1 VQPDDQMVSA
11 TAIEGS
17 VDVQIIDPTEEEVT
31 PEKKGNHCATK
42 AWDDDCIMTQ
52 GDMQWQ
58 HLQN

>member
-1 VQPDDQMVSA
+1 M
-11 TAIEGS
+11 
-17 VDVQIIDPTEEEVT
+17 DVQIIDPTEEEVT

-58 HLQN
+58 HL